1 MTEPRYMTQSRPVE
15 EPRYMAQSRPVGQRP
30 TTAQRALDVASA
42 AFPAVGIGRAL
53 VQPNRDT
60 LGIITTA
67 NKEVPFFSEAADAAQ
82 AVVNR
87 ATGRA
92 RTLGEGWQQAR
103 GTSRE
108 TQREFAERRPYAAAL
123 TRGTALAASVAVP
136 GGALAQGGRAA
147 NAALGGASAALQA
160 GVYAGGTGEG
170 TAMQRITR
178 ANEAMAN
185 PVNWA
190 LGAGVGAL
198 GVPAR
203 EVARRPVSPAV
214 RTLAQEGVQMTPG
227 QMRGGL
233 VNRTEE
239 LAMRVPFVG
248 QPIRE
253 ARRRSIETFN
263 RAAVNRSLD
272 PIGQQLPENVAT
284 GQDAVGFAQQAI
296 GQEYDRLLPSVTIQ
310 PDAQLMQDIAGIQ
323 DVIAFMTPDR
333 AGQIEQLL
341 NQRVTSRLGDRQA
354 ITGQEYQQIRSEL
367 GRFIRQYAGSSDA
380 DQRAAGEALQTVQS
394 ALDAAASRQNP
405 AFGQALGN
413 ANAAYAN
420 LVQLE
425 RAAAANP
432 TTGMFTPRQ
441 QGIAIRQS
449 DRSVRKRATA
459 AGRAMN
465 QDLAT
470 AAQEVLP
477 NTVPDSGTPEGAAGA
492 TLGAG
497 LFIEPVAALSGM
509 ATLGAGYMGTRTLY
523 SPQAM
528 QAANRALNAQIGRQA
543 QMEAL
548 QELGLLARQNPELR
562 ALYSQVAQRMAQGV
576 GAQAGAGASMQS
588 LPQTP

>member
-1 MTEPRYMTQSRPVE
+1 
-15 EPRYMAQSRPVGQRP
+15 
-30 TTAQRALDVASA
+30 
-42 AFPAVGIGRAL
+42 
-53 VQPNRDT
+53 
-60 LGIITTA
+60 
-67 NKEVPFFSEAADAAQ
+67 
-82 AVVNR
+82 
-87 ATGRA
+87 
-92 RTLGEGWQQAR
+92 
-103 GTSRE
+103 
-108 TQREFAERRPYAAAL
+108 
-123 TRGTALAASVAVP
+123 
-136 GGALAQGGRAA
+136 
-147 NAALGGASAALQA
+147 
-160 GVYAGGTGEG
+160 
-170 TAMQRITR
+170 MQRITR

-272 PIGQQLPENVAT
+272 PIGQQLPGNVTT
-284 GQDAVGFAQQAI
+284 GQQSVRFAQEAI
-296 GQEYDRLLPSVTIQ
+296 GGEYDRLLPSVTIR
-310 PDAQLMQDIAGIQ
+310 PDPQLQRDIDGLQ
-323 DVIAFMTPDR
+323 EVMDFLPPDKVD
-333 AGQIEQLL
+333 QLDRIL
-341 NQRVTSRLGDRQA
+341 NRRVTARLADRQA
-354 ITGQEYQQIRSEL
+354 ITGAEYQQLRSEL
-367 GRFIRQYAGSSDA
+367 GNIIRGSRSSPDA
-380 DQRAAGEALQTVQS
+380 AERQFADAIETVQT
-394 ALDAAASRQNP
+394 ALDTAAARQNP
-405 AFGQALGN
+405 GFGEAIGN
-413 ANAAYAN
+413 ANRAYAN

-441 QGIAIRQS
+441 QGVAIRQS

-477 NTVPDSGTPEGAAGA
+477 NTVPDSGTPEGATMA